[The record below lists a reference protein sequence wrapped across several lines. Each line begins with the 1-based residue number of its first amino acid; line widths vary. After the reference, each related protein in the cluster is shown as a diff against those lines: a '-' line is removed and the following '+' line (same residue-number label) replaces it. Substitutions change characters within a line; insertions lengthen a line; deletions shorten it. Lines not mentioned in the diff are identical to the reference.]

1 MYLHMHTALVTI
13 ANAQLLSPLLKELTW
28 LLLVLEGDL
37 GFRVGSW
44 KGGGGGVLTTGSIG
58 V

>member
-44 KGGGGGVLTTGSIG
+44 KGGGGGY
-58 V
+58 